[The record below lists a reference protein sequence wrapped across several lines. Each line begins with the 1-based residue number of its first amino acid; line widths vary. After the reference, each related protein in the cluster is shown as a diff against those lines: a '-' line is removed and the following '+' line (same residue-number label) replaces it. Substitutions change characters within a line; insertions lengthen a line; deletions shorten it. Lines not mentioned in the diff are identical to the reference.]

1 MLRENE
7 KAKKSNDDIE
17 LPISAEVGYR
27 IPRLL
32 QEVMDCDGH
41 HDSEGHISHVLETS
55 VLPFFG
61 CCEFLVIYD
70 RQSKKFL
77 PIPDHVRN
85 VNLGELVLPP
95 ASKPASE
102 EWWIFPYQGA
112 SKGFVDDMGR
122 DEFYHKVLEKV
133 GYKLVA
139 TIDYSMYKQ
148 FDGTAEELLQ
158 YIKENLAQVVK
169 ANK

>member
-1 MLRENE
+1 MKR
-7 KAKKSNDDIE
+7 KRKGSNNDVD

-32 QEVMDCDGH
+32 QEVMGH

-70 RQSKKFL
+70 RQRKKFL
-77 PIPDHVRN
+77 PIPDNVRN
-85 VNLGELVLPP
+85 VDLGQSVIPP
-95 ASKPASE
+95 VNKPTSE

-112 SKGFVDDMGR
+112 HKGFVDDIGR

-148 FDGTAEELLQ
+148 FDGTAEELLE
-158 YIKENLAQVVK
+158 YVKENLAQVVD